1 VLEVLSVNGPGR
13 VRRRR
18 FFLWLAPVM
27 LASIAVPAARG
38 EAAEQTVSPTTV
50 AEGLKTIQ
58 HSGEE
63 VAEYAG
69 QDKVK
74 AQKYAAEVEPV
85 WGLIEDTIR
94 ANDKDAYV
102 AFEDAIEGLEAAA
115 TAGDAKKAEE
125 ASGALTK
132 TAQAY
137 LAKFPAD
144 AAAAKSAPEAK
155 QSPVPD
161 APAPAPAPVPAESRT
176 AAAAPAPAAPAPAA
190 GDAALART
198 GSLSTALAALA
209 GLAFALG
216 GLAVIGGARR
226 RPAPL
231 A

>member
-27 LASIAVPAARG
+27 LASIAVPAGRG

-94 ANDKDAYV
+94 SNDKDAYV

-125 ASGALTK
+125 ASGALAK

-144 AAAAKSAPEAK
+144 AAAAKSVPAPEAK
-155 QSPVPD
+155 QAPVPD
-161 APAPAPAPVPAESRT
+161 AAPAPGESRT
-176 AAAAPAPAAPAPAA
+176 GAAAPAPAAVEA